1 MKRMSNSFVM
11 LSMPQMGGLVV
22 NVRSA
27 LDPHSTFIKVWHQ
40 VLCAV
45 LAYDLFF
52 IPFTVTFRPHEKVA
66 ETPEGV
72 MFYVTELLFLIDF
85 WVKFN
90 TGFYEDGSVHR
101 DLYKSRMKYVRSKG
115 FVLDVIAII
124 PWSLL
129 PTELGASQ
137 MWLEVPKL
145 LRLWRLPMFSSNLD
159 DVYARHFEALKIF
172 KVVITMLLFSHYV
185 ACIRFSFGYDYDHNN
200 QWLPKFPN
208 TPHTPRRQYLM
219 SLFWGFGMLTGFF
232 EGELPHSFSQFVF
245 TLSIGLGGFSVFTY
259 LCAMFFMLSKCENGH
274 IEASE
279 AHINQLKHIMAFHQ
293 VPKWLQAQAIEYME
307 QYSTNAESNDREV
320 MRMLCPSLAKDI
332 QVELMQDTMARI
344 PVFIGCNKNFIKAL
358 TDALEMLALPA
369 HCTLFSAGD
378 EGDAMYIIQTGVL
391 DVIIGSTKVSIGY
404 PAFNDQYS
412 RQLAD
417 VKENVWWA
425 RVLLQ
430 ESIRADSK
438 VRLWWLVILQVNL
451 IYNWVFIPLQ
461 LAYPVMDIDTWYI
474 NVPNTIADI
483 VLVADI
489 YLNFN
494 LSYVK
499 NAETIT
505 SPTRCA
511 RRYFREKFL
520 WDFFVVFPYSALG
533 ASWIRYPKLRI
544 PRLLRVVYLK
554 KHLQEVDKMIHLN
567 NRRKLLLFGGL
578 LLVLG
583 HVVACFYFSITLFEG
598 FNPGYDSWIPTEDV
612 MLVKIQQGLFADV
625 NNLTFTTGSSM
636 LHWIAARQYSRS
648 LYYATN
654 ILTGLGKT
662 VEPSNDRQYGAALV
676 FMFSGFI
683 VTAIVVDNVQKRFTA
698 SAYEQKEFFAVRTR
712 IQLFLR
718 RQDAPFAIHHRVNSF
733 LDYWW
738 SAHRGAR
745 VNDLLMELPLG
756 YRREVLRAIC
766 APALQTL
773 ALLGGVRPVWKE
785 LEMAFVDR
793 VQFVLY
799 GQGEFIYRAGENAHS
814 VYFLLRGAVKLR
826 LQGTPNKNIPEGGF
840 FGTCALN
847 AEEDNN
853 RYTTD
858 AVASSG
864 CVLVQLL
871 RDDGEALGDVF
882 SHFDIALRQL
892 EQRLFENKL
901 ARFASD
907 NISHGADTSPPSRWH
922 ILLHSAWDP
931 DSIGAMVW
939 QSWLFIAMTVQW
951 VLVIYHIAFGIGR
964 DHFVALDSVT
974 VVLELSFVLDMY
986 VQSRSG
992 YHEFGNKVMDLK
1004 RIRYRYFHSRTFIID
1019 LIALVPFFMLNWA
1032 IPATRYEAF
1041 NVNKLVRLLKVPG
1054 QFRQLEQRFLKR
1066 TTELRLFKLVY
1077 YAFLLTHVAGCMY
1090 FDFSSHLSLMNLY
1103 DPNIASRDIDFGT
1116 TKWVL
1121 PASFKDA
1128 DVSYQYFSA
1137 LFVMY
1142 GLMSA
1147 AYQGELPKTAM
1158 QSIFSVVTMISGF
1171 FLFAYV
1177 IGNFADII
1185 EMMDSGNREFNDRF
1199 GSVRQLMVYFSLP
1212 DTISSKLRTFFY
1224 FRRFHTITQEHLIES
1239 YLSPSL
1245 VTDIRLFN
1253 LQPMISKVPFLSGM
1267 EASITRV
1274 LVAEFNQV
1282 LVLKDEYVYKFG
1294 DESSDMY
1301 FVFTGI
1307 LAVLSPARHKK
1318 SEIARRKSRLAAGR
1332 SMGNWYDTGV
1342 EAGMLA
1348 QLGELVS
1355 GDFFGENALFSNSPR
1370 NAFVLAKTSCILYQ
1384 LSRQSL
1390 ERIFDRYPLWKK
1402 QVLQTMKVQQKQ
1414 RRLHSRMDRQREDES
1429 SVSGRGELVE
1439 DEENSEDISP
1449 AGMVFRPPLP
1459 ISRKGLLKNA
1469 PRSLDWLTHGTPAQG
1484 HAHLRWLRLVM
1495 GCTVFIAF
1503 IIPYRLAVDNLD
1515 RQTVVCMVLRA
1526 VEVVCDVIFLLDIWV
1541 NWHLQEGTLSVEF
1554 YEQDLRQSYKR
1565 ERLVWD
1571 AIASI
1576 PIDYLVFA
1584 VSGSAWFR
1592 LMSCVK
1598 MMNLVYYL
1606 NEVNRQ
1612 SVSYEWT
1619 RLRAIWLLY
1628 IIAMVW
1634 TGCVYLVIATRS
1646 GHGTNWDAWSPSTAV
1661 EVANE
1666 DNPSNEQ
1673 LILRFLRGFFFAT
1686 TAFVKKCRTFFPE
1699 TTDQAAFTILAS
1711 FMGVLITAFT
1721 IGEIASLYISLIRN
1735 QVTFRKNQISVE
1747 LYLARYK
1754 IAPTLR
1760 DRVRFFLSATWSAH
1774 SGVNYDHV
1782 LAELPSKMR
1791 TEVVLHIAEA
1801 PLKAFLE
1808 AIFRPLMRT
1817 DGNSMGSLLQ
1827 LLVQELKFEAYPRG
1841 EYVIVEG
1848 VLSSSM
1854 YFVVRGQLVSS
1865 SEKAAVPFRSTRYR
1879 RGQYFGEKGLLVL
1892 SVSQV
1897 SVRAVKACDL
1907 FALSSAALLRVLQ
1920 SHGFVKLALA
1930 VAEETLGCLRATTP
1944 SGVLPYDMDTWKEV
1958 LESVLQRQRR
1968 EWLSRSTSSLTTELT
1983 GGNSGNSTTQWGA
1996 LLVDVQDSDKEDHG
2010 LARFTAL
2017 LELLTPH
2024 GVSYDH
2030 PRSTVMQAL
2039 SSDSPR
2045 ASGKIRLREMV
2056 LKMSK
2061 PISGR

>member
-1 MKRMSNSFVM
+1 MKRMSKSFVVRV
-11 LSMPQMGGLVV
+11 MPQMEGLVID
-22 NVRSA
+22 VRSA
-27 LDPHSTFIKVWHQ
+27 LDPHSTFIKIWRQ
-40 VLCAV
+40 VLCAA
-45 LAYDLFF
+45 LTYDLFL
-52 IPFTVTFRPHEKVA
+52 IPFTVAFRPHEKVV
-66 ETPEGV
+66 ETPEGIV
-72 MFYVTELLFLIDF
+72 FYVTELLFLIDF
-85 WVKFN
+85 WVKLN
-90 TGFYEDGSVHR
+90 TGYYEDGSVHR
-101 DLYKSRMKYVRSKG
+101 DLYKSRMKYVRSKE
-115 FVLDVIAII
+115 FVLDVAAMV

-129 PTELGASQ
+129 PIELDASK

-145 LRLWRLPMFSSNLD
+145 LRLWRLPMYLSNLD

-172 KVVITMLLFSHYV
+172 NVIVGTLVLSHYV
-185 ACIRFSFGYDYDHNN
+185 ACIRFSFGYDYHHYNH
-200 QWLPKFPN
+200 WLPKVP
-208 TPHTPRRQYLM
+208 TDPHTPRRQYLM
-219 SLFWGFGMLTGFF
+219 SLFWGFGMLTGLF
-232 EGELPHSFSQFVF
+232 EGELPHSIGEFVF
-245 TLSIGLGGFSVFTY
+245 TLCVALGGFSVFTY
-259 LCAMFFMLSKCENGH
+259 LCGMFFMLSKCESAQT
-274 IEASE
+274 EAAE
-279 AHINQLKHIMAFHQ
+279 ARINQLKHIMSFHE
-293 VPKWLQAQAIEYME
+293 VPDNLHDRAIEYLKI
-307 QYSTNAESNDREV
+307 N
-320 MRMLCPSLAKDI
+320 
-332 QVELMQDTMARI
+332 
-344 PVFIGCNKNFIKAL
+344 
-358 TDALEMLALPA
+358 
-369 HCTLFSAGD
+369 
-378 EGDAMYIIQTGVL
+378 
-391 DVIIGSTKVSIGY
+391 
-404 PAFNDQYS
+404 
-412 RQLAD
+412 
-417 VKENVWWA
+417 
-425 RVLLQ
+425 LL
-430 ESIRADSK
+430 
-438 VRLWWLVILQVNL
+438 
-451 IYNWVFIPLQ
+451 YNWTLVPLQ
-461 LAYPVMDIDTWYI
+461 LGFPVIDVDLWYI
-474 NVPNTIADI
+474 NLLNT
-483 VLVADI
+483 VADI
-489 YLNFN
+489 MLAADIYFNFN
-494 LSYVK
+494 LSFVS
-499 NAETIT
+499 NAEKIT
-505 SPTRCA
+505 STTRCA
-511 RRYFREKFL
+511 RRYFHDGFV
-520 WDFFVVFPYSALG
+520 WDLLMALPYSAF
-533 ASWIRYPKLRI
+533 ATNNVRYPRLRI
-544 PRLLRVVYLK
+544 PRLLRAWHLK
-554 KHLQEVDKMIHLN
+554 RHLHEIEKFIHLN
-567 NRRKLLLFGGL
+567 NKRKLLLFGAL
-578 LLVLG
+578 LLVLC
-583 HVVACFYFSITLFEG
+583 HVVACLYFSITFLEG
-598 FNPGYDSWIPTEDV
+598 FSPEEDSWIPSDDV
-612 MLVKIQQGLFADV
+612 LLIKLTHDRFIDVHNTTLVA
-625 NNLTFTTGSSM
+625 GSSA
-636 LHWIAARQYSRS
+636 LGWIAARQYSRS

-654 ILTGLGKT
+654 VLTGLGRT
-662 VEPSNDRQYGAALV
+662 MEPTTDRQYGAALV

-1185 EMMDSGNREFNDRF
+1185 EMMDSGNREFNERI
-1199 GSVRQLMVYFSLP
+1199 GSVRQLMEHFSLP
-1212 DTISSKLRTFFY
+1212 DAISAKLRTFFF
-1224 FRRFHTITQEHLIES
+1224 FRRFHTITQEDLIES
-1239 YLSPSL
+1239 CLSPTL
-1245 VTDIRLFN
+1245 VTDIRLLN
-1253 LQPMISKVPFLSGM
+1253 LQAMINKVPFLSGM
-1267 EASITRV
+1267 EASITQM
-1274 LVAEFNQV
+1274 LVARFNQV

-1294 DESSDMY
+1294 DEGSDMY
-1301 FVFTGI
+1301 FVFTG
-1307 LAVLSPARHKK
+1307 VLSVLAFVRNKK
-1318 SEIARRKSRLAAGR
+1318 GELPRGKPRGSTGR
-1332 SMGNWYDTGV
+1332 STGYGQENDV
-1342 EAGMLA
+1342 DPKVLT
-1348 QLGELVS
+1348 QLGELAS
-1355 GDFFGENALFSNSPR
+1355 GDFFGENALFSDSPR
-1370 NAFVLAKTSCILYQ
+1370 NSFVLSKTSSILYQ
-1384 LSRQSL
+1384 LSRESL
-1390 ERIFDRYPLWKK
+1390 EKVFDLYPAWKK

-1414 RRLHSRMDRQREDES
+1414 RRLHSRIDRQRDEG
-1429 SVSGRGELVE
+1429 SVASTRDDLGNN
-1439 DEENSEDISP
+1439 EEEITDVLQSIP
-1449 AGMVFRPPLP
+1449 IKTPPRPT
-1459 ISRKGLLKNA
+1459 RKGWLKFS
-1469 PRSLDWLTHGTPAQG
+1469 PRSLDWLIRGTPAQG
-1484 HAHLRWLRLVM
+1484 QPHLMWLRLVVS
-1495 GCTVFIAF
+1495 CTVYIAL
-1503 IIPYRLAVDNLD
+1503 IVPYRLTVDNLD
-1515 RQTVVCMVLRA
+1515 RQSAICVVLRVVELLCDA
-1526 VEVVCDVIFLLDIWV
+1526 VFILDIWV
-1541 NWHLQEGTLSVEF
+1541 NWHLQEGELSIEF
-1554 YEQDLRQSYKR
+1554 YEQDLRQSYKQ
-1565 ERLVWD
+1565 ERLFWD
-1571 AIASI
+1571 VVAAF
-1576 PIDYLVFA
+1576 PIDYLVYA
-1584 VSGSAWFR
+1584 APSLAWFR
-1592 LMSCVK
+1592 LMCCVK
-1598 MMNLVYYL
+1598 MMNLVHYL
-1606 NEVNRQ
+1606 AELNRQ
-1612 SVSYEWT
+1612 SISYEWT

-1628 IIAMVW
+1628 TITMVW
-1634 TGCVYLVIATRS
+1634 TGCAYFVIATHS
-1646 GHGTNWDAWSPSTAV
+1646 GYGMEWNAWSPHISLKVVNT
-1661 EVANE
+1661 
-1666 DNPSNEQ
+1666 DNPPNKQ
-1673 LILRFLRGFFFAT
+1673 LLLRFLRALYFSI

-1699 TTDQAAFTILAS
+1699 TTAHAVFTILAS
-1711 FMGVLITAFT
+1711 FMGMLITAFM

-1735 QVTFRKNQISVE
+1735 QITFRKNQISVE

-1760 DRVRFFLSATWSAH
+1760 DRVRFFLSAMWSAH
-1774 SGVNYDHV
+1774 SGVNYEHV

-1801 PLKAFLE
+1801 PLKTFLE
-1808 AIFRPLMRT
+1808 AVFRPLMRT
-1817 DGNSMGSLLQ
+1817 DGNSMGHLLH
-1827 LLVQELKFEAYPRG
+1827 LLAQELKFEANPRG
-1841 EYVIVEG
+1841 ECVIVEG

-1865 SEKAAVPFRSTRYR
+1865 SENTAISFRPTRYR

-1892 SVSQV
+1892 SVSQF

-1907 FALSSAALLRVLQ
+1907 FALSSASLLRVLR

-1930 VAEETLGCLRATTP
+1930 AAEETLTCLRSTTSNGLLP
-1944 SGVLPYDMDTWKEV
+1944 SAMDTWKEV
-1958 LESVLQRQRR
+1958 LEDVLQRQRR
-1968 EWLSRSTSSLTTELT
+1968 DWLSRSTRILANSIGGTTT
-1983 GGNSGNSTTQWGA
+1983 NSATQWSA

-2010 LARFTAL
+2010 LARFTGL
-2017 LELLTPH
+2017 LELLAPH
-2024 GVSYDH
+2024 GASYER
-2030 PRSTVMQAL
+2030 PRNTVIHTMT
-2039 SSDSPR
+2039 SDWPR
-2045 ASGKIRLREMV
+2045 ASGKNRLRDMV
-2056 LKMSK
+2056 VKMSK
-2061 PISGR
+2061 SPGKVSDKSFHASQ